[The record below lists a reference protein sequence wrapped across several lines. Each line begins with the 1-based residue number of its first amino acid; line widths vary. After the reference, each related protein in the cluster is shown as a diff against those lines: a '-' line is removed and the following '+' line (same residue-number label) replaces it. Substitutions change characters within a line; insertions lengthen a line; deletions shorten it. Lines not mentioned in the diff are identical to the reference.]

1 MKETHPA
8 AFFQSGLLSPRAHA
22 ALARSTAAA
31 AQYGLTFTPAQLD
44 MLADAE
50 ARALRQAGRIEFG
63 EGILPRL
70 LYTFCDSPFLD
81 AANAADTLADLQ
93 MLFCSF
99 QNETGDV
106 LSDDALLCAMRAV
119 YDGAGGSLSYLEGV
133 EPERL
138 VRIAMRGEDAGPGAA
153 QPQMPTDMDE
163 EEDF

>member
-81 AANAADTLADLQ
+81 AANAADTLA
-93 MLFCSF
+93 
-99 QNETGDV
+99 
-106 LSDDALLCAMRAV
+106 AMRARLRLFTSLRLEAL
-119 YDGAGGSLSYLEGV
+119 DGMSLQREL
-133 EPERL
+133 
-138 VRIAMRGEDAGPGAA
+138 DAIGKTTAPA
-153 QPQMPTDMDE
+153 
-163 EEDF
+163 